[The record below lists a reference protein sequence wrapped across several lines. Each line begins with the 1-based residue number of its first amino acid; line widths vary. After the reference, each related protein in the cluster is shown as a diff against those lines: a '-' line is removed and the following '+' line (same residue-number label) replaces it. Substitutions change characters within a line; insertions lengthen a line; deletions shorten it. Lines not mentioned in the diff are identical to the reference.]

1 MKRAFDF
8 IIAFLSL
15 IILSP
20 ILLFVAILIRI
31 DSAGSIIFRS
41 ERIGLNRKL
50 FSMYKFRTM
59 IENPNASKSR
69 ITQKIDDRITR
80 FGHIL
85 RKYKVDELPQLF
97 NVLKGE
103 MSLIGPRAEDPY
115 YVTFYTEGQLRILD
129 IKPGITSPASIY
141 YHNEEKWFVD
151 NDWEELYLTKIMP
164 EKINIDLNYFIDNNI
179 LTDFVIILKTI
190 HVIFQRSYTK

>member
-1 MKRAFDF
+1 MKRTFDF
-8 IIAFLSL
+8 TIAFLSL

-20 ILLFVAILIRI
+20 VLLFVAILIRI
-31 DSAGSIIFRS
+31 DSPGSIIYRS

-50 FSMYKFRTM
+50 FLIYKFRTM
-59 IENPNASKSR
+59 IEKPTARKLR
-69 ITQKIDDRITR
+69 ITQKNDERITR
-80 FGHIL
+80 IGHIL

-97 NVLKGE
+97 NVLKGD
-103 MSLIGPRAEDPY
+103 MSLVGPRAEDPY
-115 YVTFYTEGQLRILD
+115 FVTYYTVGQLRILD

-141 YHNEEKWFVD
+141 YHNEEKLFID

-179 LTDFVIILKTI
+179 LTDIIIILKTI
-190 HVIFQRSYTK
+190 RVIVQRSYTK